1 MLNQAIHCLQRL
13 RLSDRS
19 CLLAVFALLALLTAC
34 RSESPSEQLGQR
46 LKTVSSWAATTQMV
60 GEAWARDRVPTHY
73 TRRTLQRVQQTLDEE
88 MKTLGKSADIPPD
101 VRSKVSEPVQ
111 KLKEIAGQMQRAVEN
126 SDRAAMNSQ
135 LEELKKAN
143 QEVNGIMKAGGTP
156 QP

>member
-1 MLNQAIHCLQRL
+1 MLNQTISCLQRL
-13 RLSDRS
+13 RLLDRA

-34 RSESPSEQLGQR
+34 RSQSSAEELGQR

-60 GEAWARDRVPTHY
+60 GEAWASGKVPTHY
-73 TRRTLQRVQQTLDEE
+73 TQRTLQRVQETLDEE

-101 VRSKVSEPVQ
+101 VRSKVSEPVR

-143 QEVNGIMKAGGTP
+143 QEVNGMLKAGGTP

>member
-1 MLNQAIHCLQRL
+1 
-13 RLSDRS
+13 
-19 CLLAVFALLALLTAC
+19 
-34 RSESPSEQLGQR
+34 
-46 LKTVSSWAATTQMV
+46 
-60 GEAWARDRVPTHY
+60 
-73 TRRTLQRVQQTLDEE
+73 LQRVQETLDEE
-88 MKTLGKSADIPPD
+88 MKTLGKSADIPED